1 MYASLNQYH
10 VVMEVAPKY
19 TRDPES
25 LRDIYLPSATGAPIP
40 LGAIARYGPSTAPLT
55 VNHQGQFPAV
65 TLSFNLA
72 PGVALGDAVE
82 FVATAERDIGF
93 PASVKGSFQGTAAAF
108 QASLANQPLLIGVA
122 LFAIY
127 IVLGMLYESYVHP
140 LAILSALPSAGL
152 GAVLALQ
159 LCRLDLSVMALIGML
174 LLIGIVQ
181 KNAIIMIDFAL
192 AAERRDGAPP
202 LEAILGACK
211 LRFRPILMTTTAAL
225 LGALPLALGSGM
237 GYEFRRPLGI
247 TVIGGLAVSQ
257 MLTLYTTPVIY
268 LQLDRLRLW
277 IERHRRASRRQTA
290 AAPTQGSRAA

>member
-1 MYASLNQYH
+1 M
-10 VVMEVAPKY
+10 
-19 TRDPES
+19 
-25 LRDIYLPSATGAPIP
+25 
-40 LGAIARYGPSTAPLT
+40 
-55 VNHQGQFPAV
+55 NHQGQFPAV